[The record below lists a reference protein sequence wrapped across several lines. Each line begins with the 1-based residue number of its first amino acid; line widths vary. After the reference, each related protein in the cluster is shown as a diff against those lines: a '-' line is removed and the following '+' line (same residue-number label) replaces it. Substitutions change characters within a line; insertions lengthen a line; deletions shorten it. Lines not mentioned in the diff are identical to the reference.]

1 VLGID
6 DLVSV
11 TRVLQDVRFAF
22 RMLRKSPA
30 FSATVV
36 VTLALG
42 IGANTA
48 LFSVVNSVLIN
59 ALPYPHSNQLVALYE
74 SKPGLAQGPIS
85 YLNFQDWQRAAQ
97 GFSSMAIYRHEDY
110 NLMSSGQAERV
121 NGLMVS
127 SAFFTTL
134 GVNPYLGRDFI
145 AEDDHIGAAPV
156 VMLSDAFWHRH
167 FGGSP
172 AVVGSSLDLGGVTY
186 TIIGIVPAGFNFYD
200 IDRDVFTPIG
210 QLNEASFLDRR
221 VDLSSHAIGR
231 LKADVTLAQARA
243 EMDSIA
249 QHLALAYPEANK
261 NVGVAVVSMKRDL
274 IGNAKSL
281 LLLLL
286 GAVAFLLLIACGN
299 VAGLLLVRSIRR
311 SGEFAVRTALG
322 ASSGRIISQLLT
334 ESLMLACFG
343 GIAGLLIAFLGTK
356 AALRFLPAVLPRS
369 GEVSLDVR
377 VLLFTLG
384 ISLLGGLA
392 FGLAPALQLAR
403 VDLQQVLR
411 QTTRGAGGGRRQLQ
425 SLVVAAQ
432 VALSIVLLVG
442 TGLMLRSFAAL
453 LRVDPGYDP
462 EHAITFSLSL
472 PPHPKATDEET
483 RARLRH
489 FDAQLRA
496 IPGVDAAS
504 ITLGSRPLIHDSEL
518 PFWIDGQPK
527 PASMNEM
534 PQSMFYL
541 VEDGFQRAMGIT
553 LKRGR
558 FVTAQDRENAPTVI
572 DIDDVFARIYF
583 GNQNPVGKHIH
594 IAGFDVEAE
603 IVGVVGHV
611 RQWGPGNDA
620 KDAIEA
626 QFYYP
631 FMQLPPKM
639 IPLVADGVAVVL
651 RTHDDPTTAVVA
663 VRRAVS
669 ELDPGA
675 VVYAVETMDGVV
687 SKSLAP
693 RRLSLVLLGSFAL
706 LALALSC
713 MGLYGVLSY
722 LADIRTREIGVRMA
736 LGADRS
742 DVLLLILKQGA
753 SMALT
758 GVLIGFAL
766 ALSLTSLVSSQLFGV
781 TPYDPLTFAS
791 VGALL
796 VGVALLAC
804 YIPAKRAARVDPVV
818 ALRYE

>member
-1 VLGID
+1 
-6 DLVSV
+6 
-11 TRVLQDVRFAF
+11 
-22 RMLRKSPA
+22 
-30 FSATVV
+30 
-36 VTLALG
+36 
-42 IGANTA
+42 
-48 LFSVVNSVLIN
+48 
-59 ALPYPHSNQLVALYE
+59 
-74 SKPGLAQGPIS
+74 
-85 YLNFQDWQRAAQ
+85 
-97 GFSSMAIYRHEDY
+97 
-110 NLMSSGQAERV
+110 
-121 NGLMVS
+121 
-127 SAFFTTL
+127 
-134 GVNPYLGRDFI
+134 
-145 AEDDHIGAAPV
+145 
-156 VMLSDAFWHRH
+156 
-167 FGGSP
+167 
-172 AVVGSSLDLGGVTY
+172 
-186 TIIGIVPAGFNFYD
+186 
-200 IDRDVFTPIG
+200 
-210 QLNEASFLDRR
+210 
-221 VDLSSHAIGR
+221 
-231 LKADVTLAQARA
+231 
-243 EMDSIA
+243 MDSIA
-249 QHLALAYPEANK
+249 QNLALAYPEANK
-261 NVGVAVVSMKRDL
+261 NVGVAVVSMKQDL

-281 LLLLL
+281 LLVLL
-286 GAVAFLLLIACGN
+286 GAVAFLLLIACAN
-299 VAGLLLVRSIRR
+299 VAGLLLVRSMRR

-322 ASSGRIISQLLT
+322 ASSGRIIAQLLT
-334 ESLMLACFG
+334 ESLMLAGFG
-343 GIAGLLIAFLGTK
+343 GIVGLLIAFLGTK
-356 AALRFLPAVLPRS
+356 AALRFLPGVLPRS
-369 GEVSLDVR
+369 GEVSLDFR

-403 VDLQQVLR
+403 VNLQQVLR

-425 SLVVAAQ
+425 SLVVAAE

-442 TGLMLRSFAAL
+442 AGLMLRSFAAL
-453 LRVDPGYDP
+453 LRVDPGYNP

-496 IPGVDAAS
+496 IPGVNAAS

-527 PASMNEM
+527 PASLNEM

-553 LKRGR
+553 LMRGR
-558 FVTAQDRENAPTVI
+558 FVTAQDRENAPIVI

-583 GNQNPVGKHIH
+583 GNQNPIGKHIH

-693 RRLSLVLLGSFAL
+693 RRLSLELLGSFAL

-742 DVLLLILKQGA
+742 DVLRLILKQGA
-753 SMALT
+753 RMALT
-758 GVLIGFAL
+758 GVLIGFVL